1 MMNNNSNSSI
11 NISCIEEL
19 STLFP
24 RLCYKSNILTV
35 IKHINAFYSGYASN
49 NAKRYLYRKGLLH
62 RLGNSIGKHRY
73 TQVEY
78 KPTLKCII
86 IMTLALEQFKDNRV
100 IMNMISDD
108 VYRGNRLALALAVIG
123 LVDGRDSSIHNT
135 IREYAKNHV
144 IEHLDDTTIGD
155 LLLEFLS
162 KRLEQEST
170 SIQGYINVLKDFTPN
185 TLDSVLRVIIASV
198 KPSVNDYNAFINL
211 MHEVVRFYYDP
222 IRVAY
227 MHIIEDK
234 DNFRERLEEYKR
246 SNDLAKITDGKVE
259 LSIKLDSKHSRFL
272 SMPYYMQIMLFK
284 LMLEPKEFMLK
295 ELERYIWN

>member
-1 MMNNNSNSSI
+1 
-11 NISCIEEL
+11 
-19 STLFP
+19 
-24 RLCYKSNILTV
+24 
-35 IKHINAFYSGYASN
+35 
-49 NAKRYLYRKGLLH
+49 
-62 RLGNSIGKHRY
+62 
-73 TQVEY
+73 
-78 KPTLKCII
+78 
-86 IMTLALEQFKDNRV
+86 MTLALEPFKDNRV

-185 TLDSVLRVIIASV
+185 TLDSVLRVIITSV

-211 MHEVVRFYYDP
+211 MYEVVRFYYDP